1 MAKFCS
7 KCGSKLDKKT
17 GTCKN
22 CGIKIPQKKKKLPHI
37 IIFFVICFIIVFL
50 FVVFFLYSFRRGTN
64 PKKNTELQI
73 EVGDIIEFG
82 SYEQDNKISNGKEPI
97 EWIVLENEDNHALLI
112 SLNCLDYK
120 SYNTDNVEIIWETSS
135 LREWLNNDFVKEA
148 FLYGERKRILT
159 QTIENPGLYAG
170 VDENGC
176 WIVTNSGEYVEDI
189 LYQTEDSNATEDK
202 VYLLSA
208 DEVILYLGSDTIESP
223 PLTEYAKERFMEST
237 LKQAKENGYNDEEA
251 IRKRYAELE
260 TEHGEGC
267 CNWWLRSPGIS
278 GDSAAV
284 VSYEAD
290 EIQIQN
296 VTEGAAVRPVLWI
309 ETN

>member
-1 MAKFCS
+1 MAKLCG
-7 KCGSKLDKKT
+7 KCGKELSENAFF
-17 GTCKN
+17 CPN
-22 CGIKIPQKKKKLPHI
+22 CGAKVPQKRKKRSHI
-37 IIFFVICFIIVFL
+37 VIAFAGCLVVGLL
-50 FVVFFLYSFRRGTN
+50 FVAAFLYRLETVSSKDIG
-64 PKKNTELQI
+64 QHI
-73 EVGDIIEFG
+73 EVGDTIEFG
-82 SYEQDNKISNGKEPI
+82 SYEQDNDISNGKEPI
-97 EWIVLENEDNHALLI
+97 EWIVLENEDGHALLV

-120 SYNTDNVEIIWETSS
+120 SYNTDSVEIIWETSS
-135 LREWLNNDFVKEA
+135 LREWLNNVFVKEA
-148 FLYGERKRILT
+148 FSYRERKKILA

-176 WIVTNSGEYVEDI
+176 WIVTNSDEYVENI
-189 LYQTEDSNATEDK
+189 LYQTENSNATEDK

-208 DEVILYLGSDTIESP
+208 DEVVLYLDSGIIEYP
-223 PLTEYAKERFMEST
+223 HLTEYAKERFMEST
-237 LKQAKENGYNDEEA
+237 LKQAKENGYDNEEA
-251 IRKRYAELE
+251 IRNRYAELE
-260 TEHGEGC
+260 AEHGEGC

-284 VSYEAD
+284 VSYETD